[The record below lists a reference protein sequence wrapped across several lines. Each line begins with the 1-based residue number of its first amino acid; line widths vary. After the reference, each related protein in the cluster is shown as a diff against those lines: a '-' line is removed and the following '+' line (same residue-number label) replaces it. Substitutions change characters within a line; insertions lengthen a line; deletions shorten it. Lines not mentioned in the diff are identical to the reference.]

1 MKTKKLVT
9 AVAVVLVLCMTVAGS
24 LAWLFDTTDEVVN
37 TFTVGH
43 VDIKLAETTTNYKMI
58 PGETIAKDPEVT
70 VEAGSEASWV
80 FVKAEPSNNLATYID
95 YTIAGGWTN
104 LDGVDNVF
112 YREVAASDADQAFAV
127 LANDQ
132 VTVKDTV
139 TNADMTAAETDKP
152 TLTFKAYAIQKSGF
166 DTAAAAWAEVSK

>member
-58 PGETIAKDPEVT
+58 PGGTIAKDPEVT
-70 VEAGSEASWV
+70 VEAAKQAGCLL
-80 FVKAEPSNNLATYID
+80 KPSRPTTLLLTLIIQLQAVGPSLTAWPMFS
-95 YTIAGGWTN
+95 IA
-104 LDGVDNVF
+104 
-112 YREVAASDADQAFAV
+112 
-127 LANDQ
+127 
-132 VTVKDTV
+132 K
-139 TNADMTAAETDKP
+139 
-152 TLTFKAYAIQKSGF
+152 
-166 DTAAAAWAEVSK
+166 

>member
-58 PGETIAKDPEVT
+58 PGGTIAKDPEVT

-95 YTIAGGWTN
+95 YTIA
-104 LDGVDNVF
+104 DG
-112 YREVAASDADQAFAV
+112 
-127 LANDQ
+127 
-132 VTVKDTV
+132 
-139 TNADMTAAETDKP
+139 
-152 TLTFKAYAIQKSGF
+152 
-166 DTAAAAWAEVSK
+166 

>member
-43 VDIKLAETTTNYKMI
+43 VDIDLTETTENYKMI

-70 VEAGSEASWV
+70 VKAGSEASWV
-80 FVKAEPSNNLATYID
+80 FVEAVPSNNLATYID
-95 YTIAGGWTN
+95 YTIADGWTK
-104 LDGVDNVF
+104 LDSVDNVF
-112 YREVAASDADQAFAV
+112 YREVAAPDADQVFAV
-127 LANDQ
+127 LENDQ
-132 VTVKDTV
+132 VTVKGTV
-139 TNADMTAAETDKP
+139 TNDQMTAAETDKP

-166 DTAAAAWAEVSK
+166 DTATAAWAEVSK